1 VIDQMCHCRLGG
13 PLCAVCLA
21 RKPAPVRVGRDMT
34 VDPDDLRDELRL
46 LGLSDEEIEE
56 LMR

>member
-1 VIDQMCHCRLGG
+1 MCHCRLGG